1 MSVYGLQ
8 MGKEMLQQTPSE
20 ETGADQKPESTD
32 TNGESKPGSP
42 DTHATDPSTYPS
54 VSTCPAS
61 TNNHPPKPV
70 QDSLT
75 AWRNIEIRRGHENC

>member
-8 MGKEMLQQTPSE
+8 VGKEMLQQTPSE

-32 TNGESKPGSP
+32 TNGESKPRSP
-42 DTHATDPSTYPS
+42 DTHATDPS

-70 QDSLT
+70 QD
-75 AWRNIEIRRGHENC
+75 RFGRHRRTQL

>member
-32 TNGESKPGSP
+32 TNGEPKPGSP

-70 QDSLT
+70 QD
-75 AWRNIEIRRGHENC
+75 RFGRHRRTQL